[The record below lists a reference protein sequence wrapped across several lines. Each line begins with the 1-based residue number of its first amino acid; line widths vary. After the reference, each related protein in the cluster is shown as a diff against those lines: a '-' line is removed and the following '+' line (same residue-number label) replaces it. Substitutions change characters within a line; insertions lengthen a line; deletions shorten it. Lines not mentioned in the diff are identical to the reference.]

1 VAEAD
6 LVRTWAW
13 RGTLHLLAREDVSW
27 ALSLVAEP
35 AARAVRAR
43 RRSLGLDDAVQAA
56 AEAVL
61 DEALAAGPRTRDEL
75 RAALAAAGIDAS
87 GQRLPHLLRQA
98 ALAGRLAAGP
108 AETYAALGPLP
119 APPPREAAL
128 RELGR
133 RYVAAYGPATAD
145 DLRAWS
151 GLPAADVRAA
161 WAGVEPRA
169 AEEAAPGEP
178 VVRLLPAFDTYL
190 LGYRS
195 REHAVAAEHASRVW
209 PGGGWIHPV
218 VLVDGRAAG
227 TWRVRGGRVAV
238 EPFGPLPD
246 GARAEAADVERF
258 LSG

>member
-1 VAEAD
+1 
-6 LVRTWAW
+6 
-13 RGTLHLLAREDVSW
+13 
-27 ALSLVAEP
+27 
-35 AARAVRAR
+35 
-43 RRSLGLDDAVQAA
+43 
-56 AEAVL
+56 
-61 DEALAAGPRTRDEL
+61 
-75 RAALAAAGIDAS
+75 
-87 GQRLPHLLRQA
+87 
-98 ALAGRLAAGP
+98 
-108 AETYAALGPLP
+108 
-119 APPPREAAL
+119 
-128 RELGR
+128 
-133 RYVAAYGPATAD
+133 
-145 DLRAWS
+145 
-151 GLPAADVRAA
+151 
-161 WAGVEPRA
+161 VEPRA